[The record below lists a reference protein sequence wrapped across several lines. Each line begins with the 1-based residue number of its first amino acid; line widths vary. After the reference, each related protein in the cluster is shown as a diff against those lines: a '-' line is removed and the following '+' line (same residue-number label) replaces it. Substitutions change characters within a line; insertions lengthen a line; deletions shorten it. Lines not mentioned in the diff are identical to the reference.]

1 MKRQGKTTL
10 KQIADYWIKNN
21 NIDETQLN
29 FDWSETHTHC
39 WNCGDNKYR
48 KSKKTAS
55 LERCHIIPH
64 ALKGEDK
71 PNNYVLLC
79 SECHAEAPNT
89 SEPND
94 MWDWIKS
101 NYIPLSLYGT
111 YKIRKAL
118 VMFKEKEGYSFF
130 DKAINIK
137 DFNNAINSEMSK
149 IGTHGIKY
157 NIVTYYY
164 MLKNIIK
171 NYT

>member
-1 MKRQGKTTL
+1 MKRQDKTTL
-10 KQIADYWIKNN
+10 KEIADYWIKNN

-29 FDWSETHTHC
+29 FDWSEAHTHC
-39 WNCGDNKYR
+39 WNCGDNQYR

-71 PNNYVLLC
+71 PSNYVLLC
-79 SECHAEAPNT
+79 HKCHSEAPNT
-89 SEPND
+89 SESND

-101 NYIPLSLYGT
+101 NYIPLSFYET

-137 DFNNAINSEMSK
+137 DINNAITSEARK
-149 IGTHGIKY
+149 TGTHGIKY
-157 NIVTYYY
+157 NVSTFYYIF
-164 MLKNIIK
+164 KSIIK